1 MYKLI
6 LMLFIAALMFG
17 CSKEDAEHAGD
28 AVDAAK
34 EHAGDAVDAAKEH
47 AGDAADSVKEHAGD
61 AVDSA
66 KEMMDGDA
74 IKGPEV
80 EPLPDFDS
88 LPPIEEEAA
97 EGGETMME
105 KAEEVV
111 EKVKEHAGDA
121 AESAKEHA
129 GDAAEKMMK
138 KE

>member
-6 LMLFIAALMFG
+6 LMLFIAAMMFG
-17 CSKEDAEHAGD
+17 CSKEEAGEMMDKAGD
-28 AVDAAK
+28 AADSAV

-61 AVDSA
+61 AADSA
-66 KEMMDGDA
+66 KEMMDGDTM
-74 IKGPEV
+74 KGPEV

-111 EKVKEHAGDA
+111 EK
-121 AESAKEHA
+121 AKEHA

>member
-17 CSKEDAEHAGD
+17 CSKEEAGEMMDKAGDTVDSAAEHAGD
-28 AVDAAK
+28 AA
-34 EHAGDAVDAAKEH
+34 DAAKEH
-47 AGDAADSVKEHAGD
+47 AGDAADS
-61 AVDSA
+61 A
-66 KEMMDGDA
+66 KEMMDGDSM
-74 IKGPEV
+74 KGPEV

-88 LPPIEEEAA
+88 LPPIEEAAA

-111 EKVKEHAGDA
+111 EKAKEHAGDA
-121 AESAKEHA
+121 VDSAKEHA

>member
-6 LMLFIAALMFG
+6 LMLFITALMFG
-17 CSKEDAEHAGD
+17 CSKEEAGEMMDKAGD
-28 AVDAAK
+28 AADSAV

-61 AVDSA
+61 AADSA
-66 KEMMDGDA
+66 KEMMDGDSM
-74 IKGPEV
+74 KGPEV
-80 EPLPDFDS
+80 EALPDFDS
-88 LPPIEEEAA
+88 LPPIEETAAA

-111 EKVKEHAGDA
+111 EK
-121 AESAKEHA
+121 AKEHA
-129 GDAAEKMMK
+129 GDAAEEMMK